1 MADTPSWLA
10 PGNEAPAPAAGG
22 STTLEVDNGVGSAP
36 AASANYG
43 VTENQDNDLPGIIL
57 TMRLA
62 NMGVA
67 AGLITISVRSFQK
80 TEIAL
85 HDIGSAHVPVSNI
98 FLLMIVSIR
107 QS

>member
-1 MADTPSWLA
+1 MADAPSWLA
-10 PGNEAPAPAAGG
+10 PGNEAPAPAARD
-22 STTLEVDNGVGSAP
+22 STTLEVDNAAQ

-67 AGLITISVRSFQK
+67 AGLITISVRRFQETK
-80 TEIAL
+80 IAV
-85 HDIGSAHVPVSNI
+85 HDIESAHAPVLNI
-98 FLLMIVSIR
+98 FCLDDS
-107 QS
+107 